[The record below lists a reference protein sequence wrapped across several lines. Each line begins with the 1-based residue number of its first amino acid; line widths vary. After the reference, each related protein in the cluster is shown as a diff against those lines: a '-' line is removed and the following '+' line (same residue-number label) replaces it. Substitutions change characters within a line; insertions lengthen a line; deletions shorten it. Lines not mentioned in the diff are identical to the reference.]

1 MNTPNQKAFLRF
13 RKNKPAVIGFIYI
26 ALAVLVA
33 IFGYWLAPDQ
43 TPDANEQNT
52 EVSLVEAGFTIS
64 MIKVRKNIPASQTTL
79 LEHLIAGKPNV
90 FDYIPYKTYNFI
102 KDSISI
108 ATIGGDTIMMPLCDV
123 FYAMS
128 INDAAYKVVG
138 ETIYFKDITEKT
150 LSVTLN
156 ELQQRFKSE
165 QLCQKTYYLGTDK
178 FGRCMLSRL
187 IIGVR
192 ISLLVGLLAV
202 LISLLIGI
210 VAGAVAGFFSGW
222 IDDLI
227 TLIMNVIW
235 SIPTVLLVFAIVLAL
250 GRGIGNI
257 FLAVGLTMWVDVA
270 RMVRGQVLSLKKMQY
285 VEATAALGYST
296 MRTILRHLLPNI
308 LAPVMVIAASNFAT
322 AILLEAGLSYLGFGI
337 RPPTPSWGT
346 MLNETY
352 GYAIGGRPFLAVVPA
367 VAIMSLVLAF
377 NLLGNGIRD
386 ALDVKSKLT

>member
-26 ALAVLVA
+26 VLAVLVA

-202 LISLLIGI
+202 LISLVIGV

-222 IDDLI
+222 IDDII

-270 RMVRGQVLSLKKMQY
+270 RMVRGQVLVLKKMQY
-285 VEATAALGYST
+285 IEATAALGYST